1 MVQSYSPST
10 REAEARESR
19 VQGQPLL
26 HIEFQTSLR
35 YKEALPKNEKNKI
48 NF

>member
-1 MVQSYSPST
+1 MMVQSYSPST

-26 HIEFQTSLR
+26 HVEFQTSLR
-35 YKEALPKNEKNKI
+35 SKEALPKNEKK
-48 NF
+48 